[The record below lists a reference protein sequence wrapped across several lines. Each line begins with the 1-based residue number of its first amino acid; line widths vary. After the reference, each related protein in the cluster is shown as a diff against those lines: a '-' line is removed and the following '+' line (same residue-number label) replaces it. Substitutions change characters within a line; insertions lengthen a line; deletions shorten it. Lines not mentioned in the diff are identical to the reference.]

1 MVNLTEDPVLQKMQ
15 KRALREFAKIEYY
28 KYSENKRG
36 PVVDG
41 APLVFYFEI
50 FNPCKELNPASY

>member
-1 MVNLTEDPVLQKMQ
+1 MQ
-15 KRALREFAKIEYY
+15 KRAVREFAKIEYY
-28 KYSENKRG
+28 RYSVNKRG

-41 APLVFYFEI
+41 APLVSYFEI